1 MDWTVLFDEDFATWL
16 DGLDV
21 DTRRVL
27 LGHVMLLREHGPN
40 LGRPQVDTLKG
51 SKFPNLKELRV
62 RHRGDPW
69 RVIFAFNPERAAIL
83 LVGGNKG
90 GDKRWYKKHI
100 KIAEERFERH
110 LKRLAEE
117 KHDGDSV

>member
-1 MDWTVLFDEDFATWL
+1 MDWTVLFDEEFAAWL

-21 DTRRVL
+21 ETRRVL
-27 LGHVMLLREHGPN
+27 LAHVVLLREHGPN

-51 SKFPNLKELRV
+51 TQFPNLKELRV
-62 RHRGDPW
+62 QHRGDPW
-69 RVIFAFNPERAAIL
+69 RAAIL

-100 KIAEERFERH
+100 RIAEERFERP
-110 LKRLAEE
+110 LERLNEE
-117 KHDGDSV
+117 DENGDTI